1 MNDVSVYLS
10 EVFRIVEGALRL
22 DGEKVKNYANLLA
35 DKLQTDG
42 NATAA
47 RRLRAIIQ
55 EKAHQLSPTKFENN
69 AMPVDGESRFPLL
82 QREVIPEN
90 VRNFLF
96 TDSQSQ
102 AINEYLSIVRSKGA
116 LESRGIKP
124 GTNLLLYGPPGCGK
138 SQLAHYAAYELKL
151 PLYMVRLDGIISSY
165 LGSTAKNIRAVL
177 EFASRTPCVLFL
189 DEFDAVA
196 KLRDDQQELGELKR
210 VVNSFLQN
218 LDSLS
223 SEVVLIAATNH
234 EQLLDPA
241 VWRRFQYHLYLGLPE
256 LEQREQFWKMFS
268 AEVEW
273 PPKSLKVLADLSEGF
288 SVGTIETICLRLRQR
303 FMISNEQPSLRDA
316 IITLLSLSSDKY
328 SGKQALSLALINN
341 REKLTAFLKSRDS
354 KLYSLSQIGE
364 IAGLSA
370 STMSRLDSRAGRR
383 NDARRNKKK

>member
-1 MNDVSVYLS
+1 MSDVSTYLS

-47 RRLRAIIQ
+47 RRLRTIIQ
-55 EKAHQLSPTKFENN
+55 EKAHQLSPTRFENS
-69 AMPVDGESRFPLL
+69 ALPVDGESRFPLI
-82 QREVIPEN
+82 QREVIQEN

-102 AINEYLSIVRSKGA
+102 AINEYLLIVRSRGA

-124 GTNLLLYGPPGCGK
+124 GTSLLLYGPPGCGK
-138 SQLAHYAAYELKL
+138 TLLARYAAYELKL
-151 PLYMVRLDGIISSY
+151 PLYLVRLDGIISSY

-189 DEFDAVA
+189 DEFDAIA

-256 LEQREQFWKMFS
+256 FEQREQFWKMFS
-268 AEVEW
+268 AEIEW
-273 PPKSLKVLADLSEGF
+273 PSKSLKVLADLSEGF
-288 SVGTIETICLRLRQR
+288 SVGAIETVCLRLRQR
-303 FMISNEQPSLRDA
+303 FMIKNEQPSLRDA
-316 IITLLSLSSDKY
+316 IITLLSLSSDKH
-328 SGKQALSLALINN
+328 SGKQALSLALLNN
-341 REKLTAFLKSRDS
+341 REKLTAFLRSRDS

-364 IAGLSA
+364 IAGFSPA
-370 STMSRLDSRAGRR
+370 TMSRLDSRARQS
-383 NDARRNKKK
+383 NNTRRNKNK